1 MTVVADAGRGALQSR
16 PALLLRE
23 CRFDCMAHKPA
34 TPPGASDR
42 IDLSDQLIVQLYV
55 HTHVLSMTHTAHR
68 EPDVTSRGRA
78 IR

>member
-1 MTVVADAGRGALQSR
+1 
-16 PALLLRE
+16 
-23 CRFDCMAHKPA
+23 MAHKPA